1 MVRIY
6 ISINGKNKGK
16 IMNLITSLEFYISCV
31 SIEELLLYSY
41 LENIVPL
48 VLKKPR
54 YSLLVI

>member
-54 YSLLVI
+54 YSLLVV